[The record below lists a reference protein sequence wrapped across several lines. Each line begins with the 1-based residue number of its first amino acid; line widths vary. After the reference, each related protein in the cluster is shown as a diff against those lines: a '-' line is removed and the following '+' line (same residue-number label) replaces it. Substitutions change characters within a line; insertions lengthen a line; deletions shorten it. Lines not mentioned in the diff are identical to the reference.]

1 MRRKQTAF
9 FVTLLILSSLVFVS
23 QTRPQAP
30 VSSVDPPDLPGSGPM
45 AVDQDEDLIPDIHE
59 VIFSEARHIDT
70 PFGVV
75 VVEGLDPMNGSD
87 NITDFD
93 RDGASALMEYCWPW
107 TLETCFTERLSLTGK
122 SPDET
127 ESGFR
132 EYLDPRESDTDGDG
146 LPDGYEIY
154 MCTEGGAGYQNPA
167 TSEWTCLYF
176 DPLDDSDTFEDADL
190 CVEQASEWGC
200 GDGFDVNRDGEIDLD
215 ERYTNSEEYWFGTP
229 SDWLTERDG
238 LWCAGIMPNLHPDA
252 CQDEIVRP
260 TGDDGW
266 LGSDPRRMDSDHYTW
281 SELLPTSL
289 AVPGD
294 GIPDGWEA
302 YHGLDPRNASD
313 ATLDSDSDGW
323 DIDRDG
329 FIIPDSSI
337 ATARWG
343 EAFSNYEEYLIHM
356 DSGHWVRPGLRGTI
370 LTSQSD
376 EVMLFDQGTNPM
388 LVDGRVHTVL
398 SDNPRD
404 RLLVGSAYGITA
416 INPFESISSTFE
428 LPNGMELFTMMR
440 WNPSSEDYLILGTNH
455 GIHSLILEN
464 GLPQMDTLSASNIG
478 PVQVIEPL
486 QTGSGD
492 LDLILLGHGSN
503 AWRMTISEPS
513 SGTGNPDFSEVIAI
527 EELTQML
534 DIVGA
539 SFTEVIHVPMSGRG
553 PMLIVGTDS
562 GMIRWDTTDGTSSIG
577 QPFWIYT
584 TEDAEEYVQ
593 FADLLNQSKSAV
605 VNVME
610 LAGPVATD
618 GSLEE
623 VTGVW
628 LGTPGGIHLIDLD
641 LFVGLPKQAFITDR
655 MFNLERWE
663 EGANDI
669 HSIHTID
676 GQILLG
682 SRDGTWALEGGSQG
696 VLGIV
701 ENQTR
706 MPGLVTSLTTF
717 IHDGNQYLFAGVSPG
732 EYMNIMPINPKSID
746 SDLDGMPDGWE
757 FVYGLDPTDPYDRV
771 RDADA
776 DGVYFDIDGVSF
788 NREWSNLDEYRF
800 VNTSEG
806 GFSGTDPRNIDTDG
820 DGLTDGQEYWGWFA
834 DSTDFSCHYLNE
846 EYICDDEVGEDALEV
861 HLSGWLN
868 SGAGGGTDGPTD
880 PTSLDSDGDGMPDG
894 WEIEHRRWIGDVYT
908 GGNLWTLDPR
918 DPSDANMD
926 ADGDGLDNVCEYK
939 WGLYVES
946 VALEGLPTHGENAS
960 AAQSWTKTDPNNPDS
975 DGDSLPD
982 GWEARY
988 QCSWGRNNRGINPLN
1003 GSDALNNPDGDGF
1016 DVNHDGILDLNE
1028 SLVNWL
1034 EYHLKDQIIYSD
1046 STDSGLSF
1054 PDNFT
1059 TLLTHES
1066 WFGFAGDSF
1075 GAQTSTAYRSL
1086 VNGTTLS
1093 LIHI

>member
-59 VIFSEARHIDT
+59 VIFSEVRHIDT

-229 SDWLTERDG
+229 SYWLTERDG

-252 CQDEIVRP
+252 CQDEIERP

-302 YHGLDPRNASD
+302 YYGLDPRNASD

-428 LPNGMELFTMMR
+428 LPSGMELFTMMR

-464 GLPQMDTLSASNIG
+464 GLPQMDTLSASNLG

-503 AWRMTISEPS
+503 AWRTTISEPS

-527 EELTQML
+527 EELTEML

-584 TEDAEEYVQ
+584 TENAEEYVQ

-641 LFVGLPKQAFITDR
+641 LFVGLPKQAFNTDR

-669 HSIHTID
+669 HSIHAID

-696 VLGIV
+696 VLGIE

-757 FVYGLDPTDPYDRV
+757 FVYGLDPTDPYDRF

-788 NREWSNLDEYRF
+788 NREWSNLDEYRY

-806 GFSGTDPRNIDTDG
+806 GFN
-820 DGLTDGQEYWGWFA
+820 
-834 DSTDFSCHYLNE
+834 
-846 EYICDDEVGEDALEV
+846 
-861 HLSGWLN
+861 
-868 SGAGGGTDGPTD
+868 
-880 PTSLDSDGDGMPDG
+880 
-894 WEIEHRRWIGDVYT
+894 
-908 GGNLWTLDPR
+908 
-918 DPSDANMD
+918 
-926 ADGDGLDNVCEYK
+926 
-939 WGLYVES
+939 
-946 VALEGLPTHGENAS
+946 
-960 AAQSWTKTDPNNPDS
+960 
-975 DGDSLPD
+975 
-982 GWEARY
+982 
-988 QCSWGRNNRGINPLN
+988 
-1003 GSDALNNPDGDGF
+1003 
-1016 DVNHDGILDLNE
+1016 
-1028 SLVNWL
+1028 
-1034 EYHLKDQIIYSD
+1034 
-1046 STDSGLSF
+1046 
-1054 PDNFT
+1054 
-1059 TLLTHES
+1059 
-1066 WFGFAGDSF
+1066 
-1075 GAQTSTAYRSL
+1075 
-1086 VNGTTLS
+1086 LS

>member
-9 FVTLLILSSLVFVS
+9 LVTLLILSSLVFVS

-30 VSSVDPPDLPGSGPM
+30 VSSVDPPDVPGSGPM

-59 VIFSEARHIDT
+59 VIFSESRHIDT

-176 DPLDDSDTFEDADL
+176 DPLDDSDAIEDADL
-190 CVEQASEWGC
+190 CIEQASEWGC

-238 LWCAGIMPNLHPDA
+238 LWCSGMMPNLHPDA
-252 CQDEIVRP
+252 CQDEIQRP

-281 SELLPTSL
+281 SEIVPTSL

-302 YHGLDPRNASD
+302 YYGLDPRNASD

-356 DSGHWVRPGLRGTI
+356 DSGHWVRPGLRGTM
-370 LTSQSD
+370 LTHQLD

-398 SDNPRD
+398 PDNPRD

-416 INPFESISSTFE
+416 IDPFEGISSTFD
-428 LPNGMELFTMMR
+428 LPSGMELFTMIR

-464 GLPQMDTLSASNIG
+464 GLPQMDTLSDSNLGSI
-478 PVQVIEPL
+478 QVIEHL
-486 QTGSGD
+486 ETGSGD

-503 AWRMTISEPS
+503 AWRITISEPS
-513 SGTGNPDFSEVIAI
+513 SGSGNPDFSEAIAI
-527 EELTQML
+527 QELTEML

-539 SFTEVIHVPMSGRG
+539 SFTEVIHVPMPGRG

-577 QPFWIYT
+577 EPFWIYT

-641 LFVGLPKQAFITDR
+641 LFVGLPKQAFNTDR
-655 MFNLERWE
+655 MFNIDRWE

-696 VLGIV
+696 VLGID

-717 IHDGNQYLFAGVSPG
+717 IHDGKQYLFAGVSPG
-732 EYMNIMPINPKSID
+732 EYMNIMPINPQSMD

-757 FVYGLDPTDPYDRV
+757 FVYGLDPTDPYDRF

-776 DGVYFDIDGVSF
+776 DGVFFDIDGVSF

-806 GFSGTDPRNIDTDG
+806 GFNGTDPRNIDTDG

-834 DSTDFSCHYLNE
+834 DSTDFSCHYLND
-846 EYICDDEVGEDALEV
+846 EYICDDEVGEAALDV

-918 DPSDANMD
+918 DPSDATMD

-960 AAQSWTKTDPNNPDS
+960 AALTWTKTDPNNPDS

-1016 DVNHDGILDLNE
+1016 DVNHDGVLDLNE

-1034 EYHLKDQIIYSD
+1034 EYHLKGPNHLFRFY
-1046 STDSGLSF
+1046 
-1054 PDNFT
+1054 
-1059 TLLTHES
+1059 
-1066 WFGFAGDSF
+1066 
-1075 GAQTSTAYRSL
+1075 
-1086 VNGTTLS
+1086 
-1093 LIHI
+1093 